1 MAYGYLAFTTYQF
14 ITSANGKGL
23 SGVKTQQQSF
33 ASIMSTSWG
42 PWLIGIVGLA
52 VLAVGLYHIYQGI
65 NSSFDKQFK
74 TYNMS
79 AAEIKSA
86 TQLGR
91 FGTAARGLVFA
102 LAGGIMFMAAIQS
115 NASKPQGIDAALTSL
130 LRLPYGVWIL
140 AIVAF
145 GLIAF
150 GVYSVLC
157 AVWFRT
163 RKSS

>member
-1 MAYGYLAFTTYQF
+1 MIA
-14 ITSANGKGL
+14 
-23 SGVKTQQQSF
+23 
-33 ASIMSTSWG
+33 
-42 PWLIGIVGLA
+42 IVGLA
-52 VLAVGLYHIYQGI
+52 VLAIGLYQVYQGI

-79 AAEIKSA
+79 AVEIRVA

-102 LAGGIMFMAAIQS
+102 LVGGIMFMAAIQT

-140 AIVAF
+140 AIVAL

-150 GVYSVLC
+150 GMYSILC
-157 AVWFRT
+157 ALWFRA